1 MQSMTSGYLSLAILD
16 LFNNFKFRRIC
27 CLCRKSNAPITTC
40 AVIPAAGLGSRF
52 YPYTKL
58 IPKELLPINNRPAID
73 FALDEIVQAQ
83 IKNLCL
89 VTSPTKQIMLEYL
102 NKYSSTLKLK
112 IEKQSQPKGLG
123 HAVFLTKKA
132 VEEFSVIPVLLP
144 DNIFVGSTNI
154 TQVLINQFLSQ
165 DCCAAIALVEVP
177 PETVKNYGI
186 ANPEHLLSPERQSF
200 ILKNLV
206 EKPAIDQA
214 PSNFA
219 VMGRYVFSPC
229 IFDALDNLETGA
241 LGEIQLTDAINK
253 LIFAGK
259 KVLGIKITEQFFDV
273 GNLNG
278 WLEANNSIVKQQG
291 RYYSL

>member
-1 MQSMTSGYLSLAILD
+1 M
-16 LFNNFKFRRIC
+16 
-27 CLCRKSNAPITTC
+27 CRKNNAPITTC

-83 IKNLCL
+83 IQNLC
-89 VTSPTKQIMLEYL
+89 VIASPTKQIMLEYL
-102 NKYSSTLKLK
+102 NGFSTTLKLK
-112 IEKQSQPKGLG
+112 TVEQNQPKGLG
-123 HAVFLTKKA
+123 HAVFIAKKA
-132 VEEFSVIPVLLP
+132 VEKFSIIPVLLP

-154 TQVLINQFLSQ
+154 TQLLIDQFLSQ
-165 DCCAAIALVEVP
+165 NCCATIALVEVP
-177 PETVKNYGI
+177 AETVKNYGI
-186 ANPEHLLSPERQSF
+186 ANPEHVSSPSIQSF
-200 ILKNLV
+200 ILKNFV
-206 EKPAIDQA
+206 EKPAADQA
-214 PSNFA
+214 PSNLA

-253 LIFAGK
+253 LIFTGK
-259 KVLGIKITEQFFDV
+259 KVVGIKITEQFFDV